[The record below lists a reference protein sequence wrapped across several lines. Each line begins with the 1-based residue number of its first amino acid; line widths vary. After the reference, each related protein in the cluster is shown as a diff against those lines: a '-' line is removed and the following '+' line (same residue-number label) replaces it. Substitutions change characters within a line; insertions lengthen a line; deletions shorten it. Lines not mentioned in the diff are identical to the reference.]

1 MPQQERCGSVPTN
14 GIAFARFC
22 PVQRQLTW
30 ASNEGAAEDRLLRKG
45 RGSGRPEK
53 GSWISGP
60 CCNTTTYFLQALVGH
75 PHIHLTG
82 NLHKKKTGF
91 GS

>member
-53 GSWISGP
+53 GVGYLALAATPQPTFCRLLLDTLIY
-60 CCNTTTYFLQALVGH
+60 TLQG
-75 PHIHLTG
+75 TCT
-82 NLHKKKTGF
+82 KKTGF